1 MANVYVSSASYSAVA
16 AWQAATV
23 YGAGAIVRQS
33 SVNVGSERCFR
44 TAAGGTSGGS
54 QPTWN
59 LSKGGSTTDNTVTWT
74 EVTGNETYQAPG
86 AWAAPYARWGVP
98 LGGSYVSAAAI
109 KSNGTGTYA
118 VNDVLTVSGGTLYGD
133 AATVRVTAASAGRP
147 TAIAIISGGSY
158 LAAPTLT
165 GAATTGGGGSGVTL
179 NLTMANQIAT
189 TDTIY
194 LGSLHAETQATALTI
209 TGIATGTLNNN
220 QTKSICVN
228 QNGSGTIPPVAA
240 DIIAAPTASI
250 TTTGASALA
259 LNGIGFASG
268 IAISAGSGASA
279 ANVGVNGPGIVT
291 LQDCSLT
298 AAGTLAASIRLGAD
312 YGSCKVFL
320 NGVVVSFGA
329 AASSIVCGAG
339 RVIWRNT
346 PSAIVGATLP
356 TTLISSPTQLLVLD
370 GIDLSA
376 LGVGN
381 TLIGRISSGSNVM
394 LIDCKL
400 GSSVVVAATASYIYD
415 RTVDLVR
422 CDSGGTTYR
431 QERYWF
437 EGVLMQST
445 AITRTGGA
453 TDGTTPVSWAVTMTA
468 NVEWWHPFEC
478 FPIAEWNGRTATNLT
493 ATVHG
498 IINSATLPNN
508 DEVWLEVDYFGSAS
522 SPQASVVTG
531 TKSNILASGTAQAA
545 DASAWDGAAT
555 ARANT
560 TAYTLGQVIKLA
572 SNPGCIFFCT
582 SAGTSAGTE
591 PAGYVSAVDGGS
603 VTDGGATFRAGV
615 RFSMTTTLSAPQPAM
630 AGALRG
636 IVKIAKA
643 SATVYIDPLLV
654 LA

>member
-1 MANVYVSSASYSAVA
+1 
-16 AWQAATV
+16 
-23 YGAGAIVRQS
+23 
-33 SVNVGSERCFR
+33 
-44 TAAGGTSGGS
+44 
-54 QPTWN
+54 
-59 LSKGGSTTDNTVTWT
+59 
-74 EVTGNETYQAPG
+74 
-86 AWAAPYARWGVP
+86 
-98 LGGSYVSAAAI
+98 
-109 KSNGTGTYA
+109 
-118 VNDVLTVSGGTLYGD
+118 
-133 AATVRVTAASAGRP
+133 
-147 TAIAIISGGSY
+147 
-158 LAAPTLT
+158 
-165 GAATTGGGGSGVTL
+165 
-179 NLTMANQIAT
+179 
-189 TDTIY
+189 
-194 LGSLHAETQATALTI
+194 
-209 TGIATGTLNNN
+209 
-220 QTKSICVN
+220 
-228 QNGSGTIPPVAA
+228 
-240 DIIAAPTASI
+240 
-250 TTTGASALA
+250 
-259 LNGIGFASG
+259 
-268 IAISAGSGASA
+268 
-279 ANVGVNGPGIVT
+279 
-291 LQDCSLT
+291 
-298 AAGTLAASIRLGAD
+298 
-312 YGSCKVFL
+312 
-320 NGVVVSFGA
+320 
-329 AASSIVCGAG
+329 
-339 RVIWRNT
+339 
-346 PSAIVGATLP
+346 
-356 TTLISSPTQLLVLD
+356 
-370 GIDLSA
+370 
-376 LGVGN
+376 
-381 TLIGRISSGSNVM
+381 
-394 LIDCKL
+394 
-400 GSSVVVAATASYIYD
+400 
-415 RTVDLVR
+415 
-422 CDSGGTTYR
+422 
-431 QERYWF
+431 
-437 EGVLMQST
+437 MQST